1 MSIERL
7 AVNSLFSLK
16 ALLKAML
23 NIVPVRPAYHR
34 RVAGVLA
41 KGLVERGVPE
51 SSPKVSSG
59 ALAPEPL
66 GALLLKASS
75 GGASLKFSL
84 KALLS
89 RHRLLR

>member
-1 MSIERL
+1 
-7 AVNSLFSLK
+7 
-16 ALLKAML
+16 ML
-23 NIVPVRPAYHR
+23 NLVPVRPVYHR

-41 KGLVERGVPE
+41 KGRVERGFLK

-75 GGASLKFSL
+75 GEGLVVAMDLESELQEALMASS
-84 KALLS
+84 S
-89 RHRLLR
+89 